1 MWAQP
6 STPMAPPITVPSVQN
21 AMVRTPLTVPPAAS
35 TPERSRSCS
44 RSRVQSSSKNVLR
57 RSSGSRGSNDSPTV
71 SGAVIVIET
80 SCKGR
85 ISGRSVLPEGERH
98 IVPTESERIVDRV
111 VVVAGSRRTGH
122 DVEVDLRVQILQVER
137 RRDATVAERE
147 HRQNGVDGTDCA
159 DRMAQRTLGCEYRRL
174 VAAHRIV
181 DRLAFGDVAAAGA
194 GGVRVPP
201 IGVGRRKAGQLDGTR
216 HRVARLLTV

>member
-6 STPMAPPITVPSVQN
+6 STPIAPPITVPSVQK

-44 RSRVQSSSKNVLR
+44 SSTVQPSSKNVFR

-71 SGAVIVIET
+71 SGAVMVIET

-85 ISGRSVLPEGERH
+85 ILGRSVLPEGERH
-98 IVPTESERIVDRV
+98 VVPTESERIVDRV

-137 RRDATVAERE
+137 RRDDTVAQRE
-147 HRQNGVDGTDCA
+147 HRQNRFDGTDCA
-159 DRMAQRTLGCEYRRL
+159 DRMAERALGREDRRL
-174 VAAHRIV
+174 VAGHRVV
-181 DRLAFGDVAAAGA
+181 DRLA
-194 GGVRVPP
+194 
-201 IGVGRRKAGQLDGTR
+201 L
-216 HRVARLLTV
+216 